1 MAWETRNGG
10 GRYYTRS
17 KRVNGRVRREYIGS
31 GPVAELI
38 AAQDAERRGERDE
51 SWAAWNRLKRDLQN
65 AEALVDRCWEEAS
78 ALTTGVLVS
87 AGFYRHHRGE
97 WRKRRVS

>member
-10 GRYYTRS
+10 GRYYTRN
-17 KRVNGRVRREYIGS
+17 KRLNGRVVREYIGT

-38 AAQDAERRGERDE
+38 AAHDAERRAEREEERATRNGRKDE
-51 SWAAWNRLKRDLQN
+51 LERIA
-65 AEALVDRCWEEAS
+65 ALVDRCWSNAS
-78 ALTTGVLVS
+78 TLAAATLVG
-87 AGFYRHHRGE
+87 AGFYRHHRGK